1 MIIEYDILMRI
12 PSCLKMNLLFLSYFL
27 EFYVVK
33 VEIFTFYARGSK
45 ASRRILNVILEEAS
59 SLIGLPSKISS
70 MTFRLVL
77 ILRMKNQ
84 YTLQRFHNNILPLEN
99 PQMLTK
105 SFKKLRYAHIV
116 CEITLPL

>member
-99 PQMLTK
+99 L
-105 SFKKLRYAHIV
+105 
-116 CEITLPL
+116 